1 MIRFRPLPGMTLW
14 AVPALCVL
22 IGLGVWQVQ
31 RLHEKEQLLM
41 TIADRMG
48 GPETPVN
55 DVLSLPVPDME
66 WRRVRAQGHFLHD
79 KEAYVYATEFDLGLG
94 VHVLTPFVLDGDG
107 GTVLV
112 DRGFVPF
119 SSKAPETR
127 EAGEVAGD
135 VAVSGIV
142 RLEGERN
149 TFTPVTDE
157 GQRMWYW
164 RDVDGIARTL
174 GVMLRAPVVIVA
186 EQPANPGGLPK
197 FAGYRVDI
205 PNNHLQYALTWFGLA
220 ATLVGVYLV
229 YHARDGRLRVS

>member
-1 MIRFRPLPGMTLW
+1 MIRFRPLPGMTLG
-14 AVPALCVL
+14 AIPALMILV
-22 IGLGVWQVQ
+22 GLGVWQVQ
-31 RLHEKEQLLM
+31 RLHEKEALLT
-41 TIADRMG
+41 TIAERMG
-48 GPETPVN
+48 APETPVG
-55 DVLSLPVPDME
+55 DILKLPVPAME
-66 WRRVRAQGHFLHD
+66 WRHVRAQGHFLHD

-94 VHVLTPFVLDGDG
+94 IHVLTPFVLDGG
-107 GTVLV
+107 GEVLV
-112 DRGFVPF
+112 DRGFVPL

-127 EAGEVAGD
+127 AEGQVEGD

-142 RLEGERN
+142 RLAGERN
-149 TFTPVTDE
+149 AFTPATDE

-174 GVMLRAPVVIVA
+174 GLMLTAPVVIVA
-186 EQPANPGGLPK
+186 DQPANPGGLPK

-229 YHARDGRLRVS
+229 YHVNSGRLKFS